1 MNAWV
6 LLTELKKMLVP
17 HLATLPLPVR
27 GRDRN
32 SQPVADEDGKIII
45 RPAAVYLGSMP
56 PTPQDALASAPFV
69 VLQIMGGR
77 DDAEGMHN
85 IRVGIRV
92 CIVSEDLE
100 EAENDLHNLISLI
113 RLYILALPQGVLG
126 KGHFRLAPFMD
137 SEGKAPWERPD
148 EQALPF
154 LQAHIFTQWQTPG
167 ARKKPSP
174 GMADYE

>member
-1 MNAWV
+1 MNAWA

-32 SQPVADEDGKIII
+32 SEPVADENGKIVV

-56 PTPQDALASAPFV
+56 PTANDALSAAPFV
-69 VLQIMGGR
+69 VLQIMGGY
-77 DDAEGMHN
+77 DDADGFHN
-85 IRVGIRV
+85 IQVAIRC
-92 CIVSEDLE
+92 CIVSDDLE

-113 RLYILALPQGVLG
+113 RLYLLALPQGVLG
-126 KGHFRLAPFMD
+126 KGHFRLAPIPGN
-137 SEGKAPWERPD
+137 EGRAPWERPD
-148 EQALPF
+148 DQVPPF
-154 LQAHIFTQWQTPG
+154 LQAHIFTQWQTLG
-167 ARKKPSP
+167 ARKKPAP

>member
-6 LLTELKKMLVP
+6 LLTELKKMLAP

-27 GRDRN
+27 GRDHN

-69 VLQIMGGR
+69 VLQIMGGH

-92 CIVSEDLE
+92 CIVAEDLE

-113 RLYILALPQGVLG
+113 RLYILALPQGALG

-148 EQALPF
+148 EQVLPF

-167 ARKKPSP
+167 ARKVPSP